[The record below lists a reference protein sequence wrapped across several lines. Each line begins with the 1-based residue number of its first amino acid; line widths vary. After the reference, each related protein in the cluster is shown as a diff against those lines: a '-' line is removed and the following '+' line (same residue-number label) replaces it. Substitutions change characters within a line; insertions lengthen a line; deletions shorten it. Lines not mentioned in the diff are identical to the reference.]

1 MNEVIAP
8 KKQKPSKRKP
18 RGTWSVV
25 PSPHSE
31 LPNGR
36 ELTDYAGYETW
47 EVNRWAWEFLRRNKE
62 FQKACDS
69 LPQEREDRILKLKKL
84 IRKYGLTQFKHWK
97 EEYGALR
104 DNQPIFDGVR
114 IRANLKEDTMDL
126 SDIPPLEKGQ
136 ALILLEILPC
146 LDDLELL
153 QKRMA
158 FAYKQLEERLKKYA
172 ERNNLEK
179 PVSRKPKI
187 NKSEDLIAYLRIL
200 DLRGQAKED
209 RLSPAERFKTVYP
222 NEDKKLDAHTKVQR
236 EKDRFKT
243 ARRLSSKDYLTLALI

>member
-8 KKQKPSKRKP
+8 KKQKSSKRKL

-25 PSPHSE
+25 PAPHSE

-36 ELTDYAGYETW
+36 ELTAYVDYETW
-47 EVNRWAWEFLRRNKE
+47 EASRWAWEFLRRNKE

-84 IRKYGLTQFKHWK
+84 IRNYGLTQFKHWK
-97 EEYGALR
+97 EEYGSGR

-114 IRANLKEDTMDL
+114 IRANLKEDPMDL

-153 QKRMA
+153 QKRMT
-158 FAYKQLEERLKKYA
+158 FAYKQLEERLRKYA
-172 ERNNLEK
+172 EKNKLEK

-187 NKSEDLIAYLRIL
+187 NKPEDLIAHLRIL

-209 RLSPAERFKTVYP
+209 RLNPAERFKTVYP
-222 NEDKKLDAHTKVQR
+222 SEDKELDAHTKVQR